1 MNKMIAFLFA
11 LGMLAMASFA
21 QDRVIGYFP
30 NWAQISQFTPQDVRF
45 HLLTEVRYGYLLPAG
60 SELAFADESDKPN
73 FEQLVA
79 LAKAAGVPVVA
90 SVGGIGNEDAMKEA
104 AGDAAT
110 FVSAAQAFASQYG
123 VAGFEID
130 GGASDPAAMIK
141 LAAALADA
149 GLKTSVALTGDEATA
164 SVVAGTPA
172 EASAET
178 EGDSATS
185 AEVAAPVD
193 LSADLAKLDAVSV
206 WFTDQTNGQA
216 SELKPNSDGSYNE
229 RILSAFASAGVPQSK
244 LIPILPL
251 YGKTFLGGNGGL
263 GSSVSGVGQ
272 GTDGALPYRQILE
285 LFNDA
290 AAYKVDYDAASMS
303 EVAVGANEAIVF
315 NGIPSLKAM
324 AEAVKNGGYGG
335 VALFDLS
342 NDNPEP
348 IVSLV
353 VTVGQVL
360 RPGVDYKKKK

>member
-1 MNKMIAFLFA
+1 MNALKKILFFA
-11 LGMLAMASFA
+11 LLASVAGWA

-30 NWAQISQFTPQDVRF
+30 NWAQFSQFTPQDVRF
-45 HLLTEVRYGYLLPAG
+45 HLLSEVRYGYLLPGG
-60 SELAFADESDKPN
+60 SLAFADESDKPN
-73 FEQLVA
+73 FEQLVM
-79 LAKAAGVPVVA
+79 LAKAAGVPVIV

-104 AGDAAT
+104 ASDAAA

-130 GGASDPAAMIK
+130 GGATDAETSAQMVT
-141 LAAALADA
+141 LAAALSDA
-149 GLKTSVALTGDEATA
+149 GLKASVALTGDEATA
-164 SVVAGTPA
+164 SAIPA
-172 EASAET
+172 EAAS
-178 EGDSATS
+178 
-185 AEVAAPVD
+185 
-193 LSADLAKLDAVSV
+193 KLDAVSV
-206 WFTDQTNGQA
+206 WLTDQTNGQA
-216 SELKPNSDGSYNE
+216 TELKPNSDGSYNE
-229 RILSAFASAGVPQSK
+229 RILSAFATAGVPQSK

-251 YGKTFLGGNGGL
+251 YGKTFLGGSGGL
-263 GSSVSGVGQ
+263 GSPVSGVGQ
-272 GTDGALPYRQILE
+272 GTDGALPYRQILD
-285 LFNDA
+285 LLGDA

-303 EVAVGANEAIVF
+303 EVAVGASEAIVF